1 MASNF
6 GSRLLPVVVDETA
19 KAQPDLPYAYVP
31 TSNSVSDGFK
41 AVTFSDIATAANYMA
56 TWIHH
61 NLGPSDSFETI
72 SYMGLGD
79 LRYVVVFLAAV
90 KCGYKVSVRR
100 KLTGICT
107 DPGHRSCFLHQGIPL
122 G

>member
-1 MASNF
+1 MLIQSSIHTFPHVAWFTLILPSLIMDPNF
-6 GSRLLPVVVDETA
+6 GSRLLPVIVDETA
-19 KAQPDLPYAYVP
+19 NSQPDLPYAYVP
-31 TSNSVSDGFK
+31 TSNNVSDGFQ
-41 AVTFSDIATAANYMA
+41 AVTFSDIATAANHMA

-90 KCGYKVSVRR
+90 KCGYKVS
-100 KLTGICT
+100 
-107 DPGHRSCFLHQGIPL
+107 
-122 G
+122 

>member
-1 MASNF
+1 MNF

-31 TSNSVSDGFK
+31 TGNNVSDGFK
-41 AVTFSDIATAANYMA
+41 AVTFSDIATAANHMA
-56 TWIHH
+56 TWIHQT
-61 NLGPSDSFETI
+61 LGPSDSFETI

-90 KCGYKVSVRR
+90 KCGYKVRVHR
-100 KLTGICT
+100 KLTRTYT
-107 DPGHRSCFLHQGIPL
+107 DPDHRYCFLHQEIHHG
-122 G
+122 